1 MKDHTKQ
8 WDGRLVGAPTRL
20 REMQPGELWEDAAW
34 AAELLREAP
43 PHRLKPGERQRV
55 LLGLGRAW
63 VVTRRTWPLRLA
75 ATVTALVAAT
85 AIARAGL
92 GHLPGWLTRLS
103 GSTRPSSQADGHV
116 LPSVIRHRKL
126 AAATAAPER
135 QIAAPPAP
143 VADPVPVV
151 DPAPVPG
158 PAVAEAPHA
167 TVSAHRPARP
177 PATPAARPERDT
189 ELVVQAMRALHHD
202 GDPTLARALCTAYL
216 QRHPDGPLAE
226 EALALTIEA
235 AIAQHEPDASALGAG
250 YLRRYPTGPFRGLAR
265 QASQPGAGRSR

>member
-1 MKDHTKQ
+1 
-8 WDGRLVGAPTRL
+8 
-20 REMQPGELWEDAAW
+20 MQPGELWEDAAW
-34 AAELLREAP
+34 AVELLEVAP

-55 LLGLGRAW
+55 LLGLGRAR

-103 GSTRPSSQADGHV
+103 GGTRPSSQADGHV
-116 LPSVIRHRKL
+116 LSSGIRHRKL
-126 AAATAAPER
+126 AAATVAPER
-135 QIAAPPAP
+135 QITTPPAP

-158 PAVAEAPHA
+158 PAVAEAPRVTA
-167 TVSAHRPARP
+167 SANRPARR
-177 PATPAARPERDT
+177 PATTPAARPERDT
-189 ELVVQAMRALHHD
+189 ELVVQAIRALHHD

-235 AIAQHEPDASALGAG
+235 AVAQHEPDASALGAR
-250 YLRRYPTGPFRGLAR
+250 YLQRYPTGPFRGLAR
-265 QASQPGAGRSR
+265 QASQPGTGRSR